1 MSKTIGQE
9 PKSKSNFDYLVNNLD
24 TLPPRTPVSNLHQ
37 SYKKI
42 INLNNP

>member
-24 TLPPRTPVSNLHQ
+24 SLPIELQ
-37 SYKKI
+37 SQIYTKVIKKLLI
-42 INLNNP
+42 